1 MNYVKFIRLT
11 LKHNKCSYGPKNKK
25 LKISFQMYLNVSSK
39 ELTHFK
45 GTVQHGK
52 TLVFSKH

>member
-25 LKISFQMYLNVSSK
+25 AKNIFPDV
-39 ELTHFK
+39 FK
-45 GTVQHGK
+45 CLVERID
-52 TLVFSKH
+52 TL